1 MPLDT
6 TFYLII
12 NNLIYVNFTLGVV
25 VYVTHNNYLA
35 ELFLIKP
42 RYFPRKV
49 KQTKNIYQDVEA
61 VAI

>member
-12 NNLIYVNFTLGVV
+12 NNLIYVNFTLGIV
-25 VYVTHNNYLA
+25 VYVTHNTTIQ
-35 ELFLIKP
+35 LFLIKP
-42 RYFPRKV
+42 RYFPRIV